1 LICVQRNDLF
11 YNIQKCFYLPNK
23 KIIIFVSYFNF
34 IMSIIGNIIWFLFGG
49 LMIAL
54 EYLVAGLI
62 FCVTIIGIPWGIKC
76 FHLAILALWPF
87 DRKIVSSKQSG
98 GCLNILMN
106 IIWIFIGGIW
116 ICLSHLLWG
125 VILCITII
133 GIPFGRQ
140 HFKMAE
146 FALTPFGKEIV

>member
-1 LICVQRNDLF
+1 
-11 YNIQKCFYLPNK
+11 
-23 KIIIFVSYFNF
+23 
-34 IMSIIGNIIWFLFGG
+34 MSIVGNIIWLLFGG

-62 FCVTIIGIPWGIKC
+62 FCISIIGIPWGIKC
-76 FHLAILALWPF
+76 FHLAILAFWPF
-87 DRKIVSSKQSG
+87 GRKVVSHQQSG

-116 ICLSHLLWG
+116 ICISHLLWG
-125 VILCITII
+125 IILCITII

-146 FALTPFGKEIV
+146 FALIPFGKEIV

>member
-1 LICVQRNDLF
+1 
-11 YNIQKCFYLPNK
+11 
-23 KIIIFVSYFNF
+23 
-34 IMSIIGNIIWFLFGG
+34 MSIIGNIIWLLFGG

-54 EYLVAGLI
+54 EYLVAGLV
-62 FCVTIIGIPWGIKC
+62 FCITIIGIPWGIKC
-76 FHLAILALWPF
+76 FQLAVLALWPF
-87 DRKIVSSKQSG
+87 RRKVVSRKQSG

-125 VILCITII
+125 VILCITVI

-146 FALTPFGKEIV
+146 FALTPFGKEIM